1 VDDHVEELNREWLD
15 WVTTNLGRDS
25 KLASAAAKAAAEAA
39 LGGSSFTA
47 STDAARKAWI
57 DAGRRPNLDRL
68 AIWAVALGI
77 LSLIFFVLCL
87 GFVLGPMAVTIGF
100 VSLRR
105 VTRSE
110 GSLRGIGTA
119 AAGIV
124 LGIAGLIA
132 SIAWWSVIH
141 TPTGA
146 MFCVG
151 PEGNLC

>member
-1 VDDHVEELNREWLD
+1 VDDHVEEFYREWLD
-15 WVTTNLGRDS
+15 WVTTNLGHDS
-25 KLASAAAKAAAEAA
+25 KLASASAKAAAESA

-57 DAGRRPNLDRL
+57 DAGRRPNVDRL

-87 GFVLGPMAVTIGF
+87 GFVLGPIAAIIGF
-100 VSLRR
+100 VSLQK
-105 VTRSE
+105 VTHSE
-110 GSLRGIGTA
+110 GTLRGIGTA

-132 SIAWWSVIH
+132 SIAWWNVIH
-141 TPTGA
+141 TPTGG

-151 PEGNLC
+151 PQGNLC